1 MNKVSKALLELNAC
15 IEAFQFA
22 RTNKQAIRNNVYHH
36 MCDCGVHI
44 SYAGFNVR
52 YQIVCSLFRLIDKAT
67 HHTVSSL
74 LDRAYVISFL
84 KEYRHSKKYLQE
96 RYIDVDHM
104 IDKLIENISDVRRC
118 SICGR
123 LMQEGY
129 CQDGGYRYYCS
140 DDCLHHDFTDE
151 EWNKECDN
159 NDQSYWTQ
167 WY

>member
-1 MNKVSKALLELNAC
+1 MITKATLELNAYVNALYDLRTSGWAINHVYYSIIC
-15 IEAFQFA
+15 HDRIRCLADKVFKARLNYEMRTILQKATNYTAGQIYSELELYAFIEDYL
-22 RTNKQAIRNNVYHH
+22 KKNNVIIPNKVADALVEYYHDTTNE
-36 MCDCGVHI
+36 C
-44 SYAGFNVR
+44 
-52 YQIVCSLFRLIDKAT
+52 
-67 HHTVSSL
+67 
-74 LDRAYVISFL
+74 
-84 KEYRHSKKYLQE
+84 
-96 RYIDVDHM
+96 
-104 IDKLIENISDVRRC
+104 RRC
-118 SICGR
+118 SVCGS

>member
-1 MNKVSKALLELNAC
+1 MITKATLELNAC
-15 IEAFQFA
+15 VNALRILRKNSRSLRSGYYFYKVICHNRSKYLANQIFKARECYEMRAILEKVTDHTAGQIYSTSELDIFIEDYL
-22 RTNKQAIRNNVYHH
+22 KKNNVIIPNEVADALVEYYHDTTNE
-36 MCDCGVHI
+36 C
-44 SYAGFNVR
+44 
-52 YQIVCSLFRLIDKAT
+52 
-67 HHTVSSL
+67 
-74 LDRAYVISFL
+74 
-84 KEYRHSKKYLQE
+84 
-96 RYIDVDHM
+96 
-104 IDKLIENISDVRRC
+104 RRC

-151 EWNKECDN
+151 EWNEECDN

>member
-1 MNKVSKALLELNAC
+1 MRISKATLELNAC
-15 IEAFQFA
+15 VNALHIL
-22 RTNKQAIRNNVYHH
+22 RTNSRSLRNGYYIYKTICHNR
-36 MCDCGVHI
+36 
-44 SYAGFNVR
+44 S
-52 YQIVCSLFRLIDKAT
+52 
-67 HHTVSSL
+67 
-74 LDRAYVISFL
+74 
-84 KEYRHSKKYLQE
+84 KYLANQIFKARE
-96 RYIDVDHM
+96 CYEMRVILRKVTDHTAGQIYSTDEQNVFIEDYLKKNNM
-104 IDKLIENISDVRRC
+104 IIPNKVADALVEYYWDADNECRRC
-118 SICGR
+118 SICGK

>member
-1 MNKVSKALLELNAC
+1 MITKAILELNAC
-15 IEAFQFA
+15 VNTLYYLRTSSCALHYVYYDHICCDRFEGMAGRMFKARKYYDMRAILQKATDYTAGQIYSMDELNVFIEDYL
-22 RTNKQAIRNNVYHH
+22 KKNNVIVPNKVADALVEYYHDTDNE
-36 MCDCGVHI
+36 C
-44 SYAGFNVR
+44 
-52 YQIVCSLFRLIDKAT
+52 
-67 HHTVSSL
+67 
-74 LDRAYVISFL
+74 
-84 KEYRHSKKYLQE
+84 
-96 RYIDVDHM
+96 
-104 IDKLIENISDVRRC
+104 RRC

-129 CQDGGYRYYCS
+129 CQDGGWRYYCS

>member
-1 MNKVSKALLELNAC
+1 MKKVSKALLELNAC

-22 RTNKQAIRNNVYHH
+22 RTNKQAIRNNIYHH

-67 HHTVSSL
+67 HHTVNDL

-104 IDKLIENISDVRRC
+104 IDELIENVDDVRRC

-129 CQDGGYRYYCS
+129 CQDGGWRYYCS
-140 DDCLHHDFTDE
+140 DECLHHDFTDE
-151 EWNKECDN
+151 EWNEECDN

>member
-1 MNKVSKALLELNAC
+1 MITKATLELNAC
-15 IEAFQFA
+15 VNALRSLRTSRSNHVFYNIVCHNHSKRLPDQIFKAYERHEMRTILQKATNYTAGQIYSTSELDVFIEDYL
-22 RTNKQAIRNNVYHH
+22 KKNNVIIPNKVADALVEY
-36 MCDCGVHI
+36 
-44 SYAGFNVR
+44 Y
-52 YQIVCSLFRLIDKAT
+52 YDKPN
-67 HHTVSSL
+67 
-74 LDRAYVISFL
+74 
-84 KEYRHSKKYLQE
+84 EC
-96 RYIDVDHM
+96 
-104 IDKLIENISDVRRC
+104 RRC

-151 EWNKECDN
+151 EWNEECDN

>member
-1 MNKVSKALLELNAC
+1 MITKAILELNAC
-15 IEAFQFA
+15 VNALRSLRTSRSNHVFYNIVCHNRSKRLADQIFKTYKRHEMRAILEKVTDHTAGQIYSTSELDIFIEDYL
-22 RTNKQAIRNNVYHH
+22 KKNNVIIPNELADALVEYYHDTANE
-36 MCDCGVHI
+36 C
-44 SYAGFNVR
+44 
-52 YQIVCSLFRLIDKAT
+52 
-67 HHTVSSL
+67 
-74 LDRAYVISFL
+74 
-84 KEYRHSKKYLQE
+84 
-96 RYIDVDHM
+96 
-104 IDKLIENISDVRRC
+104 RRC

-151 EWNKECDN
+151 EWNEECDN